1 MTVIIQRTS
10 VNSLMCLEM
19 RTLRVSF
26 TTPYSQHIGLHMQQ
40 LHHVGHYAVNKK

>member
-26 TTPYSQHIGLHMQQ
+26 TTPYSQHIHMQQ
-40 LHHVGHYAVNKK
+40 LHHVEHYAVNKK